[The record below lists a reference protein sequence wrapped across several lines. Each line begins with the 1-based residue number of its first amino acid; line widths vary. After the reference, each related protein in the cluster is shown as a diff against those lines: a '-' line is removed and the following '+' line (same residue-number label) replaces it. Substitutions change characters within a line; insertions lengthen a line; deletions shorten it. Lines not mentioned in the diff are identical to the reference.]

1 MPETNLALPGN
12 PRYQPKQLQDIFGY
26 DFLMAP
32 VGRVEIASLL
42 TLGEIG
48 VIPEH
53 EIALLTPGVEQ
64 QVLSILTTEVD
75 HLERSG
81 INHDIRAWIEAAKAV
96 SPEPLHRWWH
106 VLLTSYDPLA
116 TARILQFTRAQK
128 EVVDPL
134 SRGAIY
140 LMANL
145 VERYSSTLQIGRT
158 HGQHALPI
166 TVGFWLA
173 TILQRWLY
181 NAQEMQNQA
190 DRLVGKISGAVGAY
204 NAQVGLGIADRCGD
218 YTFEE
223 RVLDRLGLKPA
234 IISTQ
239 ILPPEPL
246 AYYLHACLMQSLALG
261 QFGRD
266 ARHLMRSEIGELC
279 EPADAQGS
287 SSTMAHKVNPINP
300 EQLEGLAIKNTA
312 EHHKVVSTMISE
324 HQRDLVGS
332 SVARD
337 FPTMVVN
344 LVQQFNTL
352 LRKNKKGV
360 PYLQRLQVSN
370 AALERNFA
378 MSKDVILAEP
388 LYIALQMAGYEGSA
402 YDLVNK
408 ALVPLATARGVS
420 LIQVAKERAEDD
432 SHLAR
437 ILVNIPDGVMSMLH
451 SPREYIGRASEQALK
466 IVDLARDFNREF
478 RPADVV

>member
-1 MPETNLALPGN
+1 MALPGN
-12 PRYQPKQLQDIFGY
+12 PRYQPKELRHIFGY

-75 HLERSG
+75 RLERSG
-81 INHDIRAWIEAAKAV
+81 INHDIRAWIAAAKAV
-96 SPEPLHRWWH
+96 SPEALHRWWH

-134 SRGAIY
+134 SRGVIY

-145 VERYSSTLQIGRT
+145 VEKYSAELQIGRT

-181 NAQEMQNQA
+181 NAQEMREKA
-190 DRLVGKISGAVGAY
+190 DRLVGKISGAVGAC

-218 YTFEE
+218 YSFEA
-223 RVLDRLGLKPA
+223 RVLDKLGLKPA
-234 IISTQ
+234 VISTQ

-246 AYYLHACLMQSLALG
+246 AYYLHACLMQSLALA

-266 ARHLMRSEIGELC
+266 GRHLMRSEIGELM
-279 EPADAQGS
+279 EPDDAQGS
-287 SSTMAHKVNPINP
+287 SSTMAHKVNPINF
-300 EQLEGLAIKNTA
+300 ENLEGMAIKNMA
-312 EHHKVVSTMISE
+312 EHHKVEMIMISE

-337 FPTMVVN
+337 FPIMVVN
-344 LVQQFNTL
+344 LVQQLNTL
-352 LRKNKKGV
+352 LRRNKQGV
-360 PYLQRLQVSN
+360 PFLSRLQVSRQ
-370 AALERNFA
+370 ALERNFA
-378 MSKDVILAEP
+378 MSQDVILAEP

-408 ALVPLATARGVS
+408 ALMPLAKARGVS
-420 LIQVAKERAEDD
+420 LIQVAEERAHDD
-432 SHLAR
+432 EHLAH
-437 ILVNIPDGVMSMLH
+437 ILGHIPDRVMSMLH
-451 SPREYIGRASEQALK
+451 SPREYTGRAPEEALK

-478 RPADVV
+478 RPADVL